1 MFRHTNVTFE
11 TYNRD
16 TWTQRSVRVR
26 GPPDRTTTSMRRS
39 LPLRVLLAAVLTA
52 AGPTLS
58 IEASNPALLKLLK
71 VLKDRGTLSAQEYD
85 DLVAAA
91 QAESA
96 PVPAAGS
103 APTIAT
109 TATQAS
115 ASAAEPRAQDKAAS
129 PSARSPE
136 TASVPPSPA
145 KSGSGSDKPTEKPK
159 APKWYDQLNL
169 RGYTQFRYHSI
180 LEREGAEL
188 NVPND
193 RSVAENNTFFI
204 RRGRIILSGDVSE
217 HLGLYV
223 QPDLNASPGSGD
235 FSVQLRDL
243 YGDVYLDKAK
253 EYRVRLGQSK
263 VPFGWSN
270 MQSSGNRAPLERTDA
285 INSAAEG
292 ERDLG
297 AFFYWAPD
305 EIRKRYA
312 DLIKLGLKGSG
323 DYGVVGFGAY
333 SGQGLNRLDL
343 NNTPHAIAKLSY
355 PFQLASGQFF
365 EAGVHAYSGRFVT
378 GTQAIT
384 EGGRTFTP
392 STRAGGITDE
402 RVGIAAVWY
411 PQPFGIEAEWNV
423 GRGPELS
430 ADRRS
435 ITADTLHGGY
445 IQFAYRDQNKL
456 GNWFPFARWQYYS
469 GGRKFA
475 VNAPDSNVNE
485 LDFGI
490 EWSPWNPVE
499 FTVQFTHTFDRTN
512 TRTAPY
518 ADTTSADRISL
529 QAQINY

>member
-1 MFRHTNVTFE
+1 M
-11 TYNRD
+11 
-16 TWTQRSVRVR
+16 
-26 GPPDRTTTSMRRS
+26 SMRRS
-39 LPLRVLLAAVLTA
+39 LSCRVLLAAALVV
-52 AGPTLS
+52 AGPSFST
-58 IEASNPALLKLLK
+58 EASNPALLKLLK
-71 VLKDRGTLSAQEYD
+71 VLKDRGTLTAQEYD

-91 QAESA
+91 QAESGPA
-96 PVPAAGS
+96 PSV
-103 APTIAT
+103 
-109 TATQAS
+109 TATATV
-115 ASAAEPRAQDKAAS
+115 A
-129 PSARSPE
+129 
-136 TASVPPSPA
+136 PPSPA
-145 KSGSGSDKPTEKPK
+145 TPVPAPAVQPSSAKPVETAAAPTSSSSPSSPAKPADKSAEKPK

-180 LEREGAEL
+180 LDRDGAEL

-253 EYRVRLGQSK
+253 EYRVRIGQSK

-270 MQSSGNRAPLERTDA
+270 MQSSGNRGPLERVDA

-312 DLIKLGLKGSG
+312 ELIKLGLKGSG

-333 SGQGLNRLDL
+333 SGQGLNKLDL
-343 NNTPHAIAKLSY
+343 NGTPHVIARVSY
-355 PFQLASGQFF
+355 PFQFSNGQFF
-365 EAGVHAYSGRFVT
+365 EAGVQAYSGRFVT

-384 EGGRTFTP
+384 VGGSTFTP
-392 STRAGGITDE
+392 STRVGGITDE
-402 RVGIAAVWY
+402 RVGLSAVWY

-430 ADRRS
+430 PGSRS
-435 ITADTLHGGY
+435 IGAETLHGGY
-445 IQFAYRDQNKL
+445 VQLAYKDQNKL
-456 GNWFPFARWQYYS
+456 GHWYPFARWQYYS

-475 VNAPDSNVNE
+475 VNAPHSLVNE

-490 EWSPWNPVE
+490 EWSPWTPVE
-499 FTVQFTHTFDRTN
+499 FTLQYTHTFDRTN
-512 TRTAPY
+512 TRLAPY
-518 ADTTSADRISL
+518 NDTTSADRISL

>member
-1 MFRHTNVTFE
+1 
-11 TYNRD
+11 
-16 TWTQRSVRVR
+16 
-26 GPPDRTTTSMRRS
+26 MRRS
-39 LPLRVLLAAVLTA
+39 LSPKVLLAVALAV
-52 AGPTLS
+52 AGPALA
-58 IEASNPALLKLLK
+58 IEAANPALLKLLK
-71 VLKDRGTLSAQEYD
+71 VLKDRGTLTAPEYD

-91 QAESA
+91 QAESGSA
-96 PVPAAGS
+96 SPAAAVVAS
-103 APTIAT
+103 PVVAPISQQT
-109 TATQAS
+109 
-115 ASAAEPRAQDKAAS
+115 EPKAAS
-129 PSARSPE
+129 SAAKVPE
-136 TASVPPSPA
+136 TASASPSSSTKA
-145 KSGSGSDKPTEKPK
+145 GAGSDKPVEKAK

-180 LEREGAEL
+180 LDREGAEL

-235 FSVQLRDL
+235 FSVQLRDM
-243 YGDVYLDKAK
+243 YGDVYIDKAK
-253 EYRVRLGQSK
+253 EYRIRLGQSK

-270 MQSSGNRAPLERTDA
+270 MQSSGNRAALERTDA

-312 DLIKLGLKGSG
+312 ELVKLGLKGSG
-323 DYGVVGFGAY
+323 DYGVVGFGGY

-343 NNTPHAIAKLSY
+343 NNTPHAVAKISY
-355 PFQLASGQFF
+355 PFQLSNGQFF
-365 EAGVHAYSGRFVT
+365 EAGIHAYSGRFVT
-378 GTQAIT
+378 STQAIT
-384 EGGRTFTP
+384 VAGKTVTP
-392 STRAGGITDE
+392 TALPGGITDE
-402 RVGIAAVWY
+402 RVGIAAIWY

-430 ADRRS
+430 SDRRT
-435 ITADTLHGGY
+435 IGADTLHGGY
-445 IQFAYRDQNKL
+445 VQFAYKDQNKL
-456 GNWFPFARWQYYS
+456 GNWFPFTRWQYYS

-475 VNAPDSNVNE
+475 VNAPNELVNE

-490 EWSPWNPVE
+490 EWSPWKPVE
-499 FTVQFTHTFDRTN
+499 FTIQFTHTFDRTN

-518 ADTTSADRISL
+518 NDTTSADRISF

>member
-1 MFRHTNVTFE
+1 
-11 TYNRD
+11 
-16 TWTQRSVRVR
+16 
-26 GPPDRTTTSMRRS
+26 MRR
-39 LPLRVLLAAVLTA
+39 PLSCRVLLAAVLA
-52 AGPTLS
+52 LAGPTLPT
-58 IEASNPALLKLLK
+58 EASNPALLKLLK
-71 VLKDRGTLSAQEYD
+71 VLKDRGTLTAQEYD

-96 PVPAAGS
+96 PVAAAPTVAATVPNPAAVVPAPATPPPTAGTGS
-103 APTIAT
+103 TAPAV
-109 TATQAS
+109 AKPA
-115 ASAAEPRAQDKAAS
+115 
-129 PSARSPE
+129 E
-136 TASVPPSPA
+136 TAGASPA
-145 KSGSGSDKPTEKPK
+145 KPADKPK

-180 LEREGAEL
+180 LDRDGAEL

-253 EYRVRLGQSK
+253 EYRVRIGQSK

-270 MQSSGNRAPLERTDA
+270 MQSSGNRAPLERVDA

-312 DLIKLGLKGSG
+312 ELIKLGLKGSG

-343 NNTPHAIAKLSY
+343 NDTPHVIARVSY
-355 PFQLASGQFF
+355 PFQFSNGQFF
-365 EAGVHAYSGRFVT
+365 EAGVQAYSGKFVT

-384 EGGRTFTP
+384 VGGTTFTP
-392 STRAGGITDE
+392 TTRAGGITDE
-402 RVGIAAVWY
+402 RVGVSAV
-411 PQPFGIEAEWNV
+411 
-423 GRGPELS
+423 
-430 ADRRS
+430 
-435 ITADTLHGGY
+435 
-445 IQFAYRDQNKL
+445 
-456 GNWFPFARWQYYS
+456 
-469 GGRKFA
+469 
-475 VNAPDSNVNE
+475 
-485 LDFGI
+485 
-490 EWSPWNPVE
+490 
-499 FTVQFTHTFDRTN
+499 
-512 TRTAPY
+512 
-518 ADTTSADRISL
+518 
-529 QAQINY
+529 